1 MQISGSKALITGASS
16 GIGAATAR
24 ALAARGAAV
33 ALLART
39 ASALETVAA
48 EIQAAGGNAQFFPVD
63 ASDWRAVEALTPRLL
78 AEFGP
83 PEIVVNS
90 AGAGRWLFT
99 EETPPEEAL
108 AMMGA
113 PYFAAFFITRA
124 CLPHLLAQRRG
135 HIVTINSPV
144 ARLIWPGAAGYAA
157 ARGALQ
163 TYTDALRADLHGT
176 GVRVTSIVTGKV
188 DTPYFDHNPGVLDR
202 APRAARL
209 IPTVTAAQVASASLR
224 AVEYNQREVVMP
236 FMLRVFFLAHTFL
249 PGLTEWLAVSTG
261 HRHSRG

>member
-1 MQISGSKALITGASS
+1 MQISGSKALVTGASS
-16 GIGAATAR
+16 GIGAATAK
-24 ALAARGAAV
+24 ALAARGATV

-39 ASALETVAA
+39 ASALENVAE
-48 EIQAAGGNAQFFPVD
+48 EIRAAGGRAQVFPLNA
-63 ASDWRAVEALTPRLL
+63 ADWRAVEALAPRLF
-78 AEFGP
+78 AEFGL
-83 PEIVVNS
+83 PEIVVNC

-99 EETPPEEAL
+99 EETPPEEAIT
-108 AMMGA
+108 MMGA

-135 HIVTINSPV
+135 HIVNINSPV

-163 TYTDALRADLHGT
+163 TYTDALRADLYGT
-176 GVRVTSIVTGKV
+176 GVRTTSIVTGKV

-209 IPTVTAAQVASASLR
+209 IPTVTAGQVAGAIVR
-224 AVEYNQREVVMP
+224 AVEYNQREVVLP
-236 FMLRVFFLAHTFL
+236 FMLRVFFLAHMLIPWF
-249 PGLTEWLAVSTG
+249 TEWLAISTG